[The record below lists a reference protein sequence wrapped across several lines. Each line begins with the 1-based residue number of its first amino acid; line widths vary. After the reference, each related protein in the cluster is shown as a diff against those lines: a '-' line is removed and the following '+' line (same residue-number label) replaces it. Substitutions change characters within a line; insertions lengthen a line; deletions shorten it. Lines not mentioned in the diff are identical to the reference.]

1 MQSSAPPSFSLTDA
15 TPDGEGLDQG
25 QLLTVQSR
33 GCAGLG
39 ACLERTP
46 GHANTQDMLQAFE
59 THCHPTRL
67 PIHRQIRKAHLC
79 PPPDRRCLAG
89 ESPWGPGHS
98 RTSSGCLPWVR
109 SAQHS
114 IRPKAGPAHLEPCS
128 SHLFQPPPRSRT
140 WGQKGLGRPRVDICS
155 NSPSQASLSLAQ
167 QSLGLHCLGP
177 RGRWALL
184 PPLSLGK
191 DQEGP
196 GHVGA
201 RSRALSLSR
210 SLSLSL
216 ALSVSRSQ
224 GLSGC
229 RGQPPPGLARATL
242 LSTST
247 RACQPASFWIE
258 PCPQV
263 WRKMGVCEDGTSM
276 SVCLFPL

>member
-1 MQSSAPPSFSLTDA
+1 MQSSAPPSFSLADA

-201 RSRALSLSR
+201 RSRAR

-216 ALSVSRSQ
+216 TLSRSLC
-224 GLSGC
+224 LS
-229 RGQPPPGLARATL
+229 
-242 LSTST
+242 LSRPFGVQRPTST
-247 RACQPASFWIE
+247 RPRSGNPSLHIRQGVPACFLLDRALPTGME
-258 PCPQV
+258 
-263 WRKMGVCEDGTSM
+263 EDGC
-276 SVCLFPL
+276 V

>member
-1 MQSSAPPSFSLTDA
+1 MPRTAW
-15 TPDGEGLDQG
+15 G

-155 NSPSQASLSLAQ
+155 NSPSQAFLSLAQ

-184 PPLSLGK
+184 PLRS
-191 DQEGP
+191 QERP
-196 GHVGA
+196 
-201 RSRALSLSR
+201 RRALPRGNSLSRSLALALARSR
-210 SLSLSL
+210 SLSLSRPFG
-216 ALSVSRSQ
+216 VQR
-224 GLSGC
+224 
-229 RGQPPPGLARATL
+229 P
-242 LSTST
+242 TST
-247 RACQPASFWIE
+247 GPRPGNPSLHIRQGVPACFLLDRALPTGME
-258 PCPQV
+258 
-263 WRKMGVCEDGTSM
+263 EDGC
-276 SVCLFPL
+276 V

>member
-1 MQSSAPPSFSLTDA
+1 MTRASFSRSNPEA
-15 TPDGEGLDQG
+15 VRVWAPA
-25 QLLTVQSR
+25 SR
-33 GCAGLG
+33 GP
-39 ACLERTP
+39 P

-177 RGRWALL
+177 RGWWALL
-184 PPLSLGK
+184 PLRS
-191 DQEGP
+191 QERP
-196 GHVGA
+196 
-201 RSRALSLSR
+201 RRALPRGNSLSR
-210 SLSLSL
+210 SLALVRSRSRSLSL
-216 ALSVSRSQ
+216 ALA
-224 GLSGC
+224 LKAF
-229 RGQPPPGLARATL
+229 RGAEANLHQASLWKPFSPHPPGRASL
-242 LSTST
+242 L
-247 RACQPASFWIE
+247 PF
-258 PCPQV
+258 
-263 WRKMGVCEDGTSM
+263 G
-276 SVCLFPL
+276 